1 MNRVNLLTARKRD
14 LFRHRVKQNI
24 IIDEYSSN
32 LIASGM
38 SHSDIK
44 EWHIELRDN
53 ELSMGEENIKAKK
66 KKLDHEEVSLDEQL
80 AEERKERDQ
89 REQKLAKQ
97 EKEVAETRD
106 SLRKLE
112 FEFKER
118 NAILEIM
125 LKVCLIIHDAFC
137 RRCDNVLTMPLSI
150 TNRDHE
156 SFINYRSTTNGR
168 R

>member
-1 MNRVNLLTARKRD
+1 M
-14 LFRHRVKQNI
+14 FRHLVKQNV

-32 LIASGM
+32 LIALGM
-38 SHSDIK
+38 SQSDIK

-80 AEERKERDQ
+80 AEDRKERDQ
-89 REQKLAKQ
+89 REQKLAEQ

-112 FEFKER
+112 FEFKEK

-125 LKVCLIIHDAFC
+125 LKV
-137 RRCDNVLTMPLSI
+137 
-150 TNRDHE
+150 
-156 SFINYRSTTNGR
+156 
-168 R
+168 

>member
-1 MNRVNLLTARKRD
+1 
-14 LFRHRVKQNI
+14 
-24 IIDEYSSN
+24 
-32 LIASGM
+32 M

-80 AEERKERDQ
+80 DEERKERDQ
-89 REQKLAKQ
+89 REQKLAEQ

-112 FEFKER
+112 FEFKEK

-125 LKVCLIIHDAFC
+125 LKV
-137 RRCDNVLTMPLSI
+137 
-150 TNRDHE
+150 
-156 SFINYRSTTNGR
+156 
-168 R
+168 